1 MLALAGL
8 VACGT
13 GARSDRTQQ
22 ARTTE
27 FARLVE
33 QLSEPGAYFDTDNLI
48 SNERSYLHVLDRLTT
63 LPVNGGAYLG
73 VGPDQNFSYIA
84 AVRPDIAFIVD
95 VRRDNMLQHLM
106 FKALFTVARTR
117 IEYLC
122 LLLGR
127 RIPDEPARWTAAGV
141 NGLVAYIDSIGGGGA
156 AESRALDTVSATLE
170 RFGVPLSDDD
180 RATIRRIHREF
191 IRDGLDLRFQSHGR
205 PPMARYPTLRQ
216 LISETDRAGRQVSY
230 LASEPAFR
238 IVKSLQE
245 RDRIIPV
252 VGDFA
257 GSHALAAIGD
267 LVRQRGLTVSAFYT
281 SNVEL
286 YLMRDGTF
294 QRFADNVARL
304 PQHQHTVIVRSYF
317 RRNFGFTPADAV
329 PGYLSVQLLQSMEE
343 FVRHATAGAYRSY
356 LDLVA
361 ESAVAVP
368 Q

>member
-1 MLALAGL
+1 M
-8 VACGT
+8 ACGT
-13 GARSDRTQQ
+13 GTRGDRAQQ
-22 ARTTE
+22 ARGTE

-33 QLSEPGAYFDTDNLI
+33 RLSEPGGYFDTDNLI
-48 SNERSYLHVLDRLTT
+48 SNERSYLHVVDQLAMR
-63 LPVNGGAYLG
+63 PVQGGAYIG

-95 VRRDNMLQHLM
+95 IRRDNVLQHLM

-117 IEYLC
+117 SEYLC
-122 LLLGR
+122 LLFGR
-127 RIPDEPARWTAAGV
+127 PVPDDRDQRTEASVGA
-141 NGLVAYIDSIGGGGA
+141 LVAYVDSVDTTPA
-156 AESRALDTVSATLE
+156 AVSTALDTVAATVT

-180 RATIRRIHREF
+180 MATLRRFHEQF
-191 IRDGLDLRFQSHGR
+191 IREGLDLRFQSHGR

-216 LISETDRAGRQVSY
+216 LVSETDRTGRQVSY
-230 LASEPAFR
+230 LASESAFR
-238 IVKSLQE
+238 IVKSLHE

-252 VGDFA
+252 VGDF
-257 GSHALAAIGD
+257 GGIHALAAIGD
-267 LVRQRGLTVSAFYT
+267 LLRRRGLTVSVFYT

-286 YLMRDGTF
+286 YLMRDGGF
-294 QRFADNVARL
+294 QQFAENVARL
-304 PQHQHTVIVRSYF
+304 PRDKHSVVVRSYF
-317 RRNFGFTPADAV
+317 RRNFGYTPADAV

-343 FVRHATAGAYRSY
+343 FVTRAEAGGYRSY

>member
-1 MLALAGL
+1 VGL

-13 GARSDRTQQ
+13 GTRGDQAQQ
-22 ARTTE
+22 ARSTE
-27 FARLVE
+27 FAQLVE
-33 QLSEPGAYFDTDNLI
+33 RLSEPGGYFDTDNLI
-48 SNERSYLHVLDRLTT
+48 SNERSYLHVMDQLTMRQ
-63 LPVNGGAYLG
+63 VQGGAYIG

-95 VRRDNMLQHLM
+95 IRRDNVLQHLM

-117 IEYLC
+117 REYLC
-122 LLLGR
+122 LLFGR
-127 RIPDEPARWTAAGV
+127 PVPDDRDQRTEASIGM
-141 NGLVAYIDSIGGGGA
+141 LVGYIDSVDTTPA
-156 AESRALDTVSATLE
+156 SSSTALDTVAATVA

-180 RATIRRIHREF
+180 MATLRRFHGQF
-191 IRDGLDLRFQSHGR
+191 IREGLDLQFQSHGR
-205 PPMARYPTLRQ
+205 PPSARYPTLRQ
-216 LISETDRAGRQVSY
+216 LISETDRTGRQVSY
-230 LASEPAFR
+230 LASESAFR

-257 GSHALAAIGD
+257 GTHALTAIGD
-267 LVRQRGLTVSAFYT
+267 LLRRRGLTVSVFYT

-286 YLMRDGTF
+286 YLMRNGGF
-294 QRFADNVARL
+294 QQFAENVARL
-304 PQHQHTVIVRSYF
+304 PQDEHSVVVRSYF
-317 RRNFGFTPADAV
+317 RRNFGYTPADAV

-343 FVRHATAGAYRSY
+343 FVTRAEAGAYRSY
-356 LDLVA
+356 LELVA